1 VNNVIKMP
9 DIIVVGSTLEATA
22 YHEAGH
28 IVVAGL
34 VSLPIRQRGL
44 TIWGAANES
53 TGGAVDCQELNER
66 WEDQLLFLRAGAWAE
81 KKKFPNAS
89 VASGARGD
97 DSRIFDIVL
106 KHLNSQWSDMDE
118 KIETQVD
125 ILLDDHWDAVVAV
138 VEAVIESPWKPL
150 DADDHPKI
158 REWFK
163 RKKNLDGHTL
173 AGILKE
179 HGISAVLHLTQE
191 ECYGKQTAR

>member
-1 VNNVIKMP
+1 MNNVIKMP

-106 KHLNSQWSDMDE
+106 KRFNSHFE
-118 KIETQVD
+118 PIVAHRRICFCEVQV
-125 ILLDDHWDAVVAV
+125 
-138 VEAVIESPWKPL
+138 
-150 DADDHPKI
+150 
-158 REWFK
+158 
-163 RKKNLDGHTL
+163 
-173 AGILKE
+173 
-179 HGISAVLHLTQE
+179 
-191 ECYGKQTAR
+191 